1 MNLLVF
7 RKRHMKCPGLHINEN
22 YRAFVVRKFK
32 SRGGISSDAAFAW
45 IVIAK
50 AVLIALMT
58 SIR

>member
-1 MNLLVF
+1 MNLFVF
-7 RKRHMKCPGLHINEN
+7 RKRHMKCQSLHINEN

-32 SRGGISSDAAFAW
+32 SRGGISSDVAFAW
-45 IVIAK
+45 IVAAK